1 MIYVNIA
8 RLKTH
13 ISGMN
18 YGKASTDHRTHVMIK
33 IRVPTPSLVRRR
45 PTELPMYP
53 GTAVIFLVH
62 ADLLG
67 RMLNVLPP
75 TLDIAQYQQ
84 LKQETLR
91 SFPYVKSSDVR

>member
-1 MIYVNIA
+1 MA
-8 RLKTH
+8 R
-13 ISGMN
+13 SP
-18 YGKASTDHRTHVMIK
+18 ASTDFRTHVMIK

-53 GTAVIFLVH
+53 GILLVMVG
-62 ADLLG
+62 LSIG

-75 TLDIAQYQQ
+75 TLDIAQYQL

-91 SFPYVKSSDVR
+91 